1 MCKDKIFEI
10 FSRWR
15 YFRHQVW
22 NVYVRHYIFSAT
34 RAQNLSNSRKK
45 QFLHV
50 NSDSPKKSTL
60 TRRYF
65 NLKLKIE
72 LRHPYRDSYIV
83 CTRRVGRYYHFRK
96 LSKLRENTT
105 SILNYCF
112 SREIYTLAHQTNYV
126 KTSLL
131 LINRMYL
138 ILSSMEIQMSFI
150 QPKYA
155 TISFTL
161 SEKKPLTNL

>member
-1 MCKDKIFEI
+1 M
-10 FSRWR
+10 
-15 YFRHQVW
+15 
-22 NVYVRHYIFSAT
+22 
-34 RAQNLSNSRKK
+34 SNSRKK

-65 NLKLKIE
+65 YLKLKIK

>member
-1 MCKDKIFEI
+1 M
-10 FSRWR
+10 
-15 YFRHQVW
+15 
-22 NVYVRHYIFSAT
+22 
-34 RAQNLSNSRKK
+34 SNSRKK

-65 NLKLKIE
+65 YLKLKIK
-72 LRHPYRDSYIV
+72 LRHPYRDSDIV

-131 LINRMYL
+131 LINR
-138 ILSSMEIQMSFI
+138 IE
-150 QPKYA
+150 A
-155 TISFTL
+155 TY
-161 SEKKPLTNL
+161 KPLEVSTAKNLFSRACVIVTMCS